1 MKVFIDTN
9 VYLAGLISSGLCSGL
24 ISNLAH
30 YSRFQ
35 SVTSERVLVEL
46 ERHLSGKFKWQ
57 KQDVAGAL
65 DLIRS
70 GYGYAEPS
78 ALPIQPCPDPDDAWI
93 LADATAADCT
103 HFVTGDKALLTMR
116 QVAKQDR
123 SFMDIISPRQM
134 TLYLATGL
142 FLDVPPSL

>member
-24 ISNLAH
+24 VSNLAH
-30 YSRFQ
+30 HGRFQ
-35 SVTSERVLVEL
+35 SVTSERVLAEL

-57 KQDVAGAL
+57 QQDVADAL

-70 GYGYAEPS
+70 GYGYAEP
-78 ALPIQPCPDPDDAWI
+78 ALTSIQPCPDPDDAWI
-93 LADATAADCT
+93 LADAAAADYT
-103 HFVTGDKALLTMR
+103 HFVTGDKALLSMR